1 MSKANASADEKEL
14 GRVFAWEDAQ
24 RRLAEKVITQYH
36 WVSRSKVVGKR
47 ANPASLGFTAGA
59 GHKSRDFATFIHCGL
74 CEGRVGQVRKA
85 FSRRRLPI
93 I

>member
-14 GRVFAWEDAQ
+14 GRVSAWESANGDSPKKLSPSTTGYHAPRSLENAQ
-24 RRLAEKVITQYH
+24 IPRPI
-36 WVSRSKVVGKR
+36 
-47 ANPASLGFTAGA
+47 GFTAGA
-59 GHKSRDFATFIHCGL
+59 GHKSRDFATFIHRGL

-85 FSRRRLPI
+85 FSPRRLPI